1 MLTGQ
6 ARWKEVMQQPLSR
19 GEAQLLED
27 RLYTHILSTATA
39 IEALDTLLIK
49 KGILA
54 DNELMDAVKELLKT
68 KSEQTYAAAVTSPLI
83 EGV

>member
-6 ARWKEVMQQPLSR
+6 AKWKEIMQAPVSR
-19 GEAQLLED
+19 QEAQMLED
-27 RLYTHILSTATA
+27 RIYTHILSTASA
-39 IEALDTLLIK
+39 IEALDGILTK

-68 KSEQTYAAAVTSPLI
+68 KSEQVNAAAESSNIV
-83 EGV
+83 GV

>member
-6 ARWKEVMQQPLSR
+6 ARWKEVMQQPVSR

-27 RLYTHILSTATA
+27 RIYVHILSTATA
-39 IEALDTLLIK
+39 LEALDTLLTK

-54 DNELMDAVKELLKT
+54 DSELMDAVKELLKS
-68 KSEQTYAAAVTSPLI
+68 KSEQAHRVNNFSTD
-83 EGV
+83 

>member
-6 ARWKEVMQQPLSR
+6 ARWKEVMQQPITR
-19 GEAQLLED
+19 AEAQGLED
-27 RLYTHILSTATA
+27 RIYTHILLTATA
-39 IEALDTLLIK
+39 IEALDTLLTK

-68 KSEQTYAAAVTSPLI
+68 KSEQVHAASETKSIAEV
-83 EGV
+83 